1 MKFTSLSC
9 FAPLGQTDHAKSTSP
24 GPLASLSMNELKALI
39 EELFQER
46 FEEAIKQQAE
56 LLQSQET
63 ISKLENVCDALGQ
76 EVKELRV
83 KV

>member
-1 MKFTSLSC
+1 MRFTSLAC
-9 FAPLGQTDHAKSTSP
+9 FAPGRADHAESTSP
-24 GPLASLSMNELKALI
+24 GPLASLSMEELKALI

-46 FEEAIKQQAE
+46 FKEVMKQQVE
-56 LLQSQET
+56 LLQSQER

-76 EVKELRV
+76 EVQELRV